1 MYYIGQAAFQTNAS
15 LKEVNYTYKIKYVGK
30 DAFGNCQSIDTVSFE
45 DGTVLSND
53 SYPITPLLNNQGY
66 NETIKRLVIP
76 NSMGEFFSQNGPGYE
91 VITTLRN
98 LSELVLGGIA
108 GIIELPVFDETDPD
122 IINSYG
128 GDSNGTYKLDLST
141 LMLGDKTLAELYP
154 QAVYSGSPIKMRTNS
169 RYFICPNTSYT
180 YGIDLSYNKYN
191 LDHVD
196 VLRLILG
203 YVKTTG
209 KTPSIDV
216 PRNVGILTSGAIFT
230 AAKESR
236 VQFNTLIRN

>member
-1 MYYIGQAAFQTNAS
+1 
-15 LKEVNYTYKIKYVGK
+15 
-30 DAFGNCQSIDTVSFE
+30 
-45 DGTVLSND
+45 
-53 SYPITPLLNNQGY
+53 
-66 NETIKRLVIP
+66 
-76 NSMGEFFSQNGPGYE
+76 
-91 VITTLRN
+91 
-98 LSELVLGGIA
+98 
-108 GIIELPVFDETDPD
+108 
-122 IINSYG
+122 
-128 GDSNGTYKLDLST
+128 
-141 LMLGDKTLAELYP
+141 MLGDKTLAELYP
-154 QAVYSGSPIKMRTNS
+154 QAVYSGLPIKMRTNS
-169 RYFICPNTSYT
+169 KYFICPNTSYT

-191 LDHVD
+191 LDHAD